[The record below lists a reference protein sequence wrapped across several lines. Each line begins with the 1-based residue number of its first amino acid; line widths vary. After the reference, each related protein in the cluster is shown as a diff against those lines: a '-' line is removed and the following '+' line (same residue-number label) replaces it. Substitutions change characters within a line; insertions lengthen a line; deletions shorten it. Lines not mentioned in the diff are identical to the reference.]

1 MDFTNIGFLTGVV
14 MATAELLKQTGM
26 NKKLIPVVNIGLGI
40 LCGVVFTQ
48 GPIQNQIMSGVII
61 GLTASGVYSA
71 GKHTKEYIGR
81 EM

>member
-14 MATAELLKQTGM
+14 MAVAELLKQTGM
-26 NKKLIPVVNIGLGI
+26 NKKLIPLVNIGLGI
-40 LCGVVFTQ
+40 LCGVVFT
-48 GPIQNQIMSGVII
+48 PSPVQNQIMSGVII

>member
-26 NKKLIPVVNIGLGI
+26 NKKLIPLVNVGLGI
-40 LCGVVFTQ
+40 LCGVVFTPS
-48 GPIQNQIMSGVII
+48 PIQNQIMSGVII

-71 GKHTKEYIGR
+71 GKHTKEFIGR